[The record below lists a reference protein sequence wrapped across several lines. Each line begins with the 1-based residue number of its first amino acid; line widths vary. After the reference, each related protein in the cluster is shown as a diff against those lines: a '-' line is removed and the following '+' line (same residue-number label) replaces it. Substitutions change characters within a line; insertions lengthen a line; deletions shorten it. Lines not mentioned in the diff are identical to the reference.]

1 MSVPYFYGKFLAIT
15 ATFFLFRFFAVNL
28 TCIFFYS
35 ADYTCIK
42 CELLFLSFPWLFPST
57 LENILKVKT
66 FSAVNTPGVLSC
78 PWRFPAVPESWQVW
92 GWPKWKQGPWFT
104 ACPAVYNKPRQNA
117 ICLASS
123 LSLFKPK
130 ENILHFIFKSPVYQA
145 RVLRLFRR
153 GWKAV
158 PGVSYSGVSRT
169 GCSSVAGD
177 TWLSSQRG
185 LFFAPCGN
193 LLLSVN

>member
-1 MSVPYFYGKFLAIT
+1 MQITHVSNVNCCFCLFHDCFLQLWRIYWK
-15 ATFFLFRFFAVNL
+15 LRH
-28 TCIFFYS
+28 S
-35 ADYTCIK
+35 
-42 CELLFLSFPWLFPST
+42 P
-57 LENILKVKT
+57 
-66 FSAVNTPGVLSC
+66 AVNTPGVLSC

-117 ICLASS
+117 ICLAS
-123 LSLFKPK
+123 SLFKPK

-185 LFFAPCGN
+185 LFFALREPPTVC
-193 LLLSVN
+193 